1 MTELPVTL
9 DQDVASKLSKKV
21 LETYIK
27 VLNDAGASYVPADTD
42 KYFSA
47 ELNVLDKEMKTV
59 FSIDTEIADDDLLV
73 NVDAEVRQKLYD
85 DTMRFFANL
94 YGETTS
100 EDTSTDTAEAGTDEN
115 TEANSEDGTTEET
128 Y

>member
-1 MTELPVTL
+1 MYRQT
-9 DQDVASKLSKKV
+9 Q
-21 LETYIK
+21 
-27 VLNDAGASYVPADTD
+27 N

-85 DTMRFFANL
+85 DTMKFFANL